1 LILIL
6 NKIILKEIDL
16 SEIITLDVMAPIL
29 ANKSVQEKLVQYLPD
44 SEILPKNEQE
54 LRTTLT
60 TPQFKK
66 AMSSFG
72 SALQSGQL
80 GPLMKQVNFLLF
92 ILKYILVIF

>member
-1 LILIL
+1 
-6 NKIILKEIDL
+6 
-16 SEIITLDVMAPIL
+16 MAPIL
-29 ANKSVQEKLVQYLPD
+29 ANKSIQERLIQYLPESD
-44 SEILPKNEQE
+44 ILPKDEKE

-80 GPLMKQVNFLLF
+80 GPLMKQFDLPESVTLAAAQGNLEGITNLSNLTK
-92 ILKYILVIF
+92 ILNITFN